1 MTPRA
6 RPADQPRTASIVPP
20 RASADGWDGA
30 ERPAH
35 ETGLVACAARAADQL
50 LPDPLAGRSC
60 SRCSTGWCAA
70 APPAARRPL
79 PPATP
84 PHGSPPT
91 APARLTAR
99 AHGNFSPRGRITTSQ
114 SLPRCAG
121 TLQLNARR
129 LGSLTPLC
137 RAGVAWH
144 ARRGDSPRPSS
155 LFTVTGSVRRLPPT
169 LVPALCERLP
179 SSRAARSSTKT
190 KNATIG
196 AAISRKELNRF
207 SRSEERRLP
216 VAPLSLGDTVCVRAY
231 LSPTHDA
238 PGLPI

>member
-1 MTPRA
+1 MGSRASWQTCCVNKRVRQQARKHGLHTAPQAALSRLLRLRCLVWVDSTSCSSDGADDPYFMTAVSRLTPRA

-84 PHGSPPT
+84 PHGSAPI

-99 AHGNFSPRGRITTSQ
+99 AHGTTTRGRITTPHRRSPAVQ
-114 SLPRCAG
+114 ARCSSTRGASARSPPSAAPASLG
-121 TLQLNARR
+121 TPVEA
-129 LGSLTPLC
+129 T
-137 RAGVAWH
+137 
-144 ARRGDSPRPSS
+144 RRGHPLSS
-155 LFTVTGSVRRLPPT
+155 L
-169 LVPALCERLP
+169 
-179 SSRAARSSTKT
+179 
-190 KNATIG
+190 
-196 AAISRKELNRF
+196 
-207 SRSEERRLP
+207 
-216 VAPLSLGDTVCVRAY
+216 
-231 LSPTHDA
+231 
-238 PGLPI
+238 